1 MRREHRPYYIK
12 KFFTDIQKFYVK
24 HFLEPQLK
32 SLGEEP
38 SFIKPWH
45 IEVFGSPIEIG
56 NYVNIIASP
65 DSRVRL
71 TVWPTNPDRKDEG
84 RISIGSYCV
93 ICPGVRLSSAMEI
106 TIGDSCMMANRVYIT
121 DSDWHDI
128 YNRASTGNPKPVRI
142 EENAWL
148 GDSVIVCKGV
158 TVGKNSIIGAGA
170 VVASDIP
177 ANVIAA
183 GNPAKVI
190 KELDPNEQVT
200 PRSQWYSNPDK
211 LFMYFDMID
220 KDELKSNTCLGWIRS
235 IFRPSKND

>member
-1 MRREHRPYYIK
+1 LRREHRPYFVK
-12 KFFTDIQKFYVK
+12 KIFTDFQKFYVK
-24 HFLEPQLK
+24 HFLKPQLE

-84 RISIGSYCV
+84 RIDIGSYCV
-93 ICPGVRLSSAMEI
+93 ICPGVRISSALEI
-106 TIGDSCMMANRVYIT
+106 SIGDSCMMANRVYIT

-158 TVGKNSIIGAGA
+158 TIGKNSIIGAGA

-177 ANVIAA
+177 ANAIAA

-190 KELDPNEQVT
+190 KELDPNEHVT

-235 IFRPSKND
+235 ILRPSKID

>member
-1 MRREHRPYYIK
+1 LRRDHRPYFVK
-12 KFFTDIQKFYVK
+12 KFFTDIHKFYVK
-24 HFLEPQLK
+24 RFIMPQLE
-32 SLGEEP
+32 SLGKEP
-38 SFIKPWH
+38 SFVKPWYL
-45 IEVFGSPIEIG
+45 EVFGSPIEIDD
-56 NYVNIIASP
+56 YVNIIASA

-71 TVWPTNPDRKDEG
+71 TVWPTDPETDKG
-84 RISIGSYCV
+84 RIKIGSYCV
-93 ICPGVRLSSAMEI
+93 ICPGVRISSASEI

-148 GDSVIVCKGV
+148 GDSAIVCKGV
-158 TVGKNSIIGAGA
+158 TIGKNSIIGAGA

-177 ANVIAA
+177 PNVIAA

-190 KELDPNEQVT
+190 KELDPNEKIT

-211 LFMYFDMID
+211 LFTYFDMID
-220 KDELKSNTCLGWIRS
+220 KDTLKGNTCLGWIRS
-235 IFRPSKND
+235 ILKPGKND

>member
-1 MRREHRPYYIK
+1 M
-12 KFFTDIQKFYVK
+12 K
-24 HFLEPQLK
+24 HFLRPQLE
-32 SLGEEP
+32 SLGEGS

-45 IEVFGSPIEIG
+45 IEVFGSSIEIG

-65 DSRVRL
+65 DSKVRL
-71 TVWPTNPDRKDEG
+71 TVWPTNPEKKDEG
-84 RISIGSYCV
+84 RIKIGSYSV
-93 ICPGVRLSSAMEI
+93 ICPGVRISSALEI
-106 TIGDSCMMANRVYIT
+106 IIEDSCMLANRVYIT

-128 YNRASTGNPKPVRI
+128 YNRASTGSPKSVRI

-158 TVGKNSIIGAGA
+158 TIGKNSVIGAGA
-170 VVASDIP
+170 VVATDIP

-190 KELDPNEQVT
+190 KGLDPNEHIT

-211 LFMYFDMID
+211 LFMYFDMLD
-220 KDELKSNTCLGWIRS
+220 KDELRRNTCLGWMRS
-235 IFRPSKND
+235 IVWPRKKD